1 MAGNDKKNCV
11 EESMFVEIIAICR
24 NVHYYNRI
32 GKITITP
39 QATIFLWGPTV
50 YM

>member
-24 NVHYYNRI
+24 NVHYYRI

-39 QATIFLWGPTV
+39 QAAIFLWGPTV